1 MNTRPP
7 MSDCAEPPGSADTA
21 DQWILPATRTMNTTV
36 STPVTIV
43 ITVCIR
49 MIRSKPITPP
59 KMASAT
65 TTITAMIFVPVP
77 PPQPRC
83 AKTGAIA
90 SVARII
96 STVSQPT
103 VRSHETTVGSLLP
116 RTPNGALLSTI
127 VGADPRLPAIA
138 TNPHSRKEMMIPATL
153 THSACQNEIPNP
165 STNDP
170 WPSPTTTT
178 SPPTPG

>member
-7 MSDCAEPPGSADTA
+7 MSDSTEPPGSADTV
-21 DQWILPATRTMNTTV
+21 DQWILPATRTMNITV

-59 KMASAT
+59 KMVSAT
-65 TTITAMIFVPVP
+65 TTIIAMTV
-77 PPQPRC
+77 
-83 AKTGAIA
+83 AIA

-103 VRSHETTVGSLLP
+103 VRSHEMTVGSLLP

-127 VGADPRLPAIA
+127 VGVDPRLPAIA
-138 TNPHSRKEMMIPATL
+138 TNPHSRNEMMIPATP
-153 THSACQNEIPNP
+153 TQSACQNEIPNP

-170 WPSPTTTT
+170 
-178 SPPTPG
+178 